1 MMSPKGKGDLPKGDV
16 TLQAYLVKWVT
27 RMRVGPKFL
36 KICFCHS
43 WTHREKYAWTVPKD
57 L

>member
-1 MMSPKGKGDLPKGDV
+1 MSPKGKGDLPKGDV

-36 KICFCHS
+36 KICFCDS
-43 WTHREKYAWTVPKD
+43 WTVLKD

>member
-1 MMSPKGKGDLPKGDV
+1 MSPKGKGDLPKGDV

-27 RMRVGPKFL
+27 RMREGS
-36 KICFCHS
+36 KISKNWFCHL
-43 WTHREKYAWTVPKD
+43 WTVLKD